1 MPTLLGLQPPTLLQS
16 VLDGVGAALVVI
28 DRERRFVFANQSAR
42 TMLGIPQNLNGLS
55 LIEWRRNYKFQDI
68 QGREIPVENAP
79 ITRLLAGE
87 TVEPQDLRVTLPDGR
102 VKWLHAAGL
111 EFSVLGLDGVF
122 AIITDE
128 TEQVELRHAVEQIQ
142 HIEAVSLLAGTI
154 AHNFNN
160 MLSVASG
167 NIALALSD
175 PGISAE
181 TLARLQQAKQALHKS
196 SALANKLTQFS
207 RPREIQLSPVDV
219 NAAVNASVE
228 LVRPL
233 LGSRVRLKLDLV
245 QEGLPII
252 QGDLAELEQALVNL
266 MMNSLDA
273 MPQGGELTVS
283 TGLVPAATSKGKEA
297 RGFVSIAIADTGI
310 GIPEHL
316 QGRVFEPFFTT
327 KSEGRGS
334 GLGLSSTYYIIRQH
348 TGHIKVESA
357 PGAGTTFT
365 VFLPVKDAA

>member
-16 VLDGVGAALVVI
+16 VLDGVGAALVVV
-28 DRERRFVFANQSAR
+28 DRERKFVFANQSAR

-55 LIEWRRNYKFQDI
+55 LIEWRRDYRFQDF
-68 QGREIPVENAP
+68 QGREIPIENAP

-87 TVEPQDLRVTLPDGR
+87 VVEPQDIRMTLPDGR

-111 EFSVLGLDGVF
+111 GFSVLGLDGVF

-128 TEQVELRHAVEQIQ
+128 TEQVELRRAAEQFQ
-142 HIEAVSLLAGTI
+142 HIEAMGLLAASL

-175 PGISAE
+175 PGISE
-181 TLARLQQAKQALHKS
+181 DTVSRLQQARQALQRG
-196 SALANKLTQFS
+196 ATLASKLTHFS
-207 RPREIQLSPVDV
+207 CPREIHLCRVSV
-219 NAAVNASVE
+219 NAAVSASAE

-233 LGSRVRLKLDLV
+233 LSSRVHLKLDLR
-245 QEGLPII
+245 EGLPII
-252 QGDLAELEQALVNL
+252 YGDLAELEQALVNL
-266 MMNSLDA
+266 LMNSLDA

-283 TGLVPAATSKGKEA
+283 TRHVPPATSKDQET
-297 RGFVSIAIADTGI
+297 RELVSIAVADTGI

-316 QGRVFEPFFTT
+316 QGRIFEPFFTT
-327 KSEGRGS
+327 KPEGRGS

-348 TGHIKVESA
+348 KGHIKVESA
-357 PGAGTTFT
+357 PGVGTTFT